1 MDIFLQLALS
11 GLLLGGIYGLLSLG
25 LTLVFGV
32 TRIANF
38 AHGEFVMLG
47 MYISYFL
54 WQEGFDPYLATPI
67 VFLVCFF
74 VGIVIQ
80 HFVLRRTL
88 TMPHLVQVFVTLGI
102 SVVMQS
108 AAQLLFTSD
117 FYFVRPSYG
126 TAMVELG
133 TTRLPLTTVIAATL
147 AFVGTALVHVFLKK
161 TNIGAAIRAT
171 AQDPYAA
178 NVVGIETKRV
188 YAVTFGLGIGCAG
201 LAGSLLAPIYP
212 VYPTVGLAYSLISF
226 VVVVLGGLG
235 SLPGALIG
243 GLIVGL
249 LETFSAYYISPE
261 AKEATYFII
270 FIIVLLLRP
279 AGLLGLRGSE
289 TMGTNH

>member
-1 MDIFLQLALS
+1 MDIFLQLLLS
-11 GLLLGGIYGLLSLG
+11 GLLLGGVYGLLSLG

-32 TRIANF
+32 TRIVNF

-47 MYISYFL
+47 MYLTYFL
-54 WQEGFDPYLATPI
+54 WQLGFDPYLAAPV
-67 VFLVCFF
+67 VFFACFA
-74 VGIVIQ
+74 VGVVTQ
-80 HFVLRRTL
+80 HLLLRKTL

-102 SVVMQS
+102 SVVMQ
-108 AAQLLFTSD
+108 AGAQLLFTSN

-126 TAMVELG
+126 NAMVEIG
-133 TTRLPLTTVIAATL
+133 NIRLPLTTIIAAVL
-147 AFVGTALVHVFLKK
+147 ALIGTALVHLFLKK
-161 TNIGAAIRAT
+161 THTGAAIRAT

-178 NVVGIETKRV
+178 NVVGIEIKTV
-188 YAVTFGLGIGCAG
+188 YAVTFGVGIGCAG
-201 LAGSLLAPIYP
+201 LAGALLAPIYP

-243 GLIVGL
+243 GLVVGL

-261 AKEATYFII
+261 AKEATYFTI

-289 TMGTNH
+289 TMGANH